1 MEKRSGVVICDNL
14 LDHILY
20 ECMMYYGTLR
30 IYLHLLYYPHTRESL
45 SAENG
50 LESICLQDIAL
61 ESHLLH
67 ARNLLEFFKD
77 NGQKNDKDKLSYKSV
92 LKEFK
97 SGFSIITNNTDPI
110 SYTAKSTE
118 SDTYKRVSTMLLHLS
133 PKRAD
138 TEKIGIDEVI
148 NIAERICPCVR
159 AFWESVQRQD
169 NFVTDCKWYSVAK
182 HDEKTVDL
190 LESYKAENCPNH
202 EWMSDVSKFELKH
215 APSFSDITIT
225 DRPKESKLAKADE
238 SLNRKL
244 SFLGIETDTTTCNAA
259 YKVFSANLDDDKE
272 D

>member
-30 IYLHLLYYPHTRESL
+30 IYLHLLYYPHTRKSL

-50 LESICLQDIAL
+50 LESISLRDIAL

-67 ARNLLEFFKD
+67 TRNLLKFFERPSKPIIDEPPVDNNDLHYYAILKVFPEEFTL
-77 NGQKNDKDKLSYKSV
+77 KNVKQEYDHI
-92 LKEFK
+92 
-97 SGFSIITNNTDPI
+97 SI
-110 SYTAKSTE
+110 
-118 SDTYKRVSTMLLHLS
+118 MLLHLS